1 MEKINELLE
10 KYFRAET
17 SVVEENELKNYFSG
31 SNIADEHEVYVPL
44 FKVFIIEQQQKLNVE
59 SLKRI
64 LPKQQSTKRLWIK
77 SFIYSG
83 MAATILL
90 FLWVQRPVTTENYAI
105 VSGNKIENSEY
116 AQQYAEKKLDK
127 VNQILKNT
135 MEPMQSMQTVKRSL
149 RPMKKMNETREQLNE
164 IQYKIQFK

>member
-17 SVVEENELKNYFSG
+17 SLAEENELKIYFSG
-31 SNIADEHEVYVPL
+31 STVAKEHEVYIPL
-44 FKVFIIEQQQKLNVE
+44 FNAFITEKQQKPDIE
-59 SLKRI
+59 SIKSAL
-64 LPKQQSTKRLWIK
+64 LKQQSTKRLWMK

-90 FLWVQRPVTTENYAI
+90 FLWIQRPVTTENYAI
-105 VSGNKIENSEY
+105 VSGNKIEDSEY
-116 AQQYAEKKLDK
+116 AQQYAEKKLNR

-135 MEPMQSMQTVKRSL
+135 MEPMQSLKTIKRSL
-149 RPMKKMNETREQLNE
+149 RPMQKINETREQLNE
-164 IQYKIQFK
+164 IQQKIQFK